1 VTSERRAARSA
12 HQGQAVPG
20 SAADADV
27 LALLRDPDAA
37 VWHSQ
42 TAYRAFMA
50 ARGWDLPVSERL
62 GASASP
68 GNRRNAAA
76 DAWGLENDVTT
87 DPGHADWPRLRAMG
101 LIA

>member
-1 VTSERRAARSA
+1 MTSERRAARA
-12 HQGQAVPG
+12 THHAQATPG
-20 SAADADV
+20 TVADADV
-27 LALLRDPDAA
+27 LAMLRDPDAA

-42 TAYRAFMA
+42 TAYRTFMA
-50 ARGWDLPVSERL
+50 ARGWDLPAGERL
-62 GASASP
+62 GATTSP

-76 DAWGLENDVTT
+76 DGWAIENDVTT